1 MFSFSKFAIKTY
13 SERIQLRRNFLLVQ
27 KNNNVIKFIGTIWN
41 EDVVVGSFTYN
52 ENQIGLLA

>member
-27 KNNNVIKFIGTIWN
+27 KNNNVIKFIGTI
-41 EDVVVGSFTYN
+41 
-52 ENQIGLLA
+52 